1 MINSRPVASLTARVI
16 MGLNV
21 LKSYRYRNAK
31 IATIKAAITRAGM
44 MIFFLQHGV
53 RHPMI
58 QVQQFL
64 QDGFF
69 LIFYSFQA

>member
-44 MIFFLQHGV
+44 MIFFLQHAV

-58 QVQQFL
+58 HVQQLF
-64 QDGFF
+64 QDGF
-69 LIFYSFQA
+69 LNFYNFQA